1 VKRRDTGKHDST
13 TQRIVFFIVERT
25 GTILRDGKYADE
37 SVDVER
43 GKETRTRHRI
53 RSRRGEDAFVA
64 DNRESRCGTD
74 RPRALVN
81 IVYLRNT
88 VIIPKRAKRRKG
100 ARRKRAF
107 PQRAARCGRV
117 RFFQELTYLTTVNM
131 GTLHTMH
138 ILCSFYVADGSF
150 SIARANSGSGCLTM
164 VVRKGLA
171 RRAKLAASVP
181 PPPPSVLSSIPSCS
195 LLPLSYRP
203 PFPLAN
209 LHCTRI

>member
-1 VKRRDTGKHDST
+1 VKRRDTGKHDTT

-100 ARRKRAF
+100 QEKARLSSAGRAM
-107 PQRAARCGRV
+107 RAREI
-117 RFFQELTYLTTVNM
+117 FQELTYLTTVNM